1 MGVTLVGFSG
11 SLVKDVVN
19 NNLITF
25 LDPNTPETSA
35 STKVILGESH
45 PTELLV
51 HHSELEQVS
60 FSSYSL
66 SSCQ

>member
-11 SLVKDVVN
+11 SLVKDAVN
-19 NNLITF
+19 NNLITL
-25 LDPNTPETSA
+25 LDPNAPETST
-35 STKVILGESH
+35 STKVILGEPH
-45 PTELLV
+45 PAEPSA
-51 HHSELEQVS
+51 HHSKLEQVS

>member
-11 SLVKDVVN
+11 SLVKDAVK

-35 STKVILGESH
+35 STKVILGEPILPNPR
-45 PTELLV
+45 PTILN
-51 HHSELEQVS
+51 
-60 FSSYSL
+60 
-66 SSCQ
+66 